1 VGASRV
7 LFVAAMAT
15 TVLPSPVFGQTPS
28 DGALATP
35 TGQEVNVSVSHYTY
49 VEPSALNISI
59 HGPKFGGEYRGTL
72 PLNRNRHWFA
82 QADVRGTIGRA
93 AYDGWCA
100 PWLITPNSASP
111 NGYALDL
118 GGYSPCNETGD
129 RDWYVEAR
137 GLVGKD
143 LIGGKWGLSPFAGLG
158 VRHLSNGTTGA
169 PGFRT
174 DNYLYPPLGVTARTT
189 VASNRALS
197 VTVEFDPLIRG
208 WQQTRESKL
217 GGGDVPATATAPAF
231 TIEGL
236 SDVSFAQH
244 SGWALR
250 ASAQYPVTR
259 ALSIEPYY
267 IHWRVGDSPVNDTTA
282 TFTVNGV
289 TASEQLGFY
298 EPFNTTNEFGVKV
311 GFHFGSAR

>member
-1 VGASRV
+1 V
-7 LFVAAMAT
+7 LFAAALAL
-15 TVLPSPVFGQTPS
+15 LPSGVFAQ
-28 DGALATP
+28 ALATP
-35 TGQEVNVSVSHYTY
+35 TGHEVSVTVSGYNY
-49 VEPSALNISI
+49 VEPGPLKISI
-59 HGPKFGGEYRGTL
+59 HGPKFGGEYLGTL
-72 PLNRNRHWFA
+72 PLDRNRHWFA

-111 NGYALDL
+111 NGYELDL
-118 GGYSPCNETGD
+118 GDYSPCNETGD

-137 GLVGKD
+137 GLAGKD
-143 LIGGKWGLSPFAGLG
+143 LIGGTWGLSPFAGLG

-174 DNYLYPPLGVTARTT
+174 DTYLYPPLGVTARTMI
-189 VASNRALS
+189 ASDRALS

-217 GGGDVPATATAPAF
+217 GGGVVPATATAPEF

-236 SDVSFAQH
+236 SDVSFTQH

-250 ASAQYPVTR
+250 ASASYPVTR
-259 ALSIEPYY
+259 TWSIEPYY

-298 EPFNTTNEFGVKV
+298 EPFNTTNEFGVRV
-311 GFHFGSAR
+311 GVRFGGGR